1 MCVNY
6 TEMRD
11 SSMFKVMYTHLVNLA
26 SLTAIINPDEQ
37 DLVNLINASVGAAS
51 WLIVM
56 SIIVGT
62 AEITAIVF
70 AIINIHPK
78 IKLILD
84 ITVSCDQLMTS

>member
-1 MCVNY
+1 
-6 TEMRD
+6 
-11 SSMFKVMYTHLVNLA
+11 MFKVMYTHLVNLA

-70 AIINIHPK
+70 AIINIPPK
-78 IKLILD
+78 IKLIFD